1 MRDDEFV
8 RWLPAMRES
17 YAEGMMR
24 DGGLRSEA
32 AAAKAKHDLD
42 FLFPDG
48 VCPDEQSVYV
58 LDVDGE
64 RVGELWIGERDD
76 ESGRGLWVFD
86 VEVAHEYRRRGFGKQ
101 AMLFVEDEARRRG
114 IERVAL
120 NVFGGNEAA
129 RDLYRSLG
137 YEEGAVSM
145 SKAV

>member
-1 MRDDEFV
+1 MRK
-8 RWLPAMRES
+8 S

-24 DGGLRSEA
+24 DGGLDFGA
-32 AAAKAKHDLD
+32 ASSKAQRDLD

-58 LDVDGE
+58 A
-64 RVGELWIGERDD
+64 RK
-76 ESGRGLWVFD
+76 
-86 VEVAHEYRRRGFGKQ
+86 YRRRGFGKQ

-114 IERVAL
+114 LGRVAL
-120 NVFGGNEAA
+120 NVFGANEAA

-137 YEEGAVSM
+137 YEERAVSM

>member
-1 MRDDEFV
+1 
-8 RWLPAMRES
+8 MRES
-17 YAEGMMR
+17 YAGGMIR
-24 DGGLRSEA
+24 DGGLDSA
-32 AAAKAKHDLD
+32 AASSKAQRGLG

-76 ESGRGLWVFD
+76 ESGRCLWVCNI
-86 VEVAHEYRRRGFGKQ
+86 EVAHEHRRRGFGKQ
-101 AMLFVEDEARRRG
+101 AMLFVEAEARRRG
-114 IERVAL
+114 IGRVAL

-137 YEEGAVSM
+137 YEERAVSM